1 MLSVIVLLETCHFTG
16 IRTIIDVSNAQ
27 FFFGEENNF
36 CQSTEFSLAIVA
48 NSAKPCLVNFL
59 KALCKAEPL
68 EKAKTLGKAK
78 GLGKAKAL
86 SKAKALGKAK
96 ALCKADALS
105 KAKALGKADALGKA
119 KVLGKAEA
127 LGLAR
132 IDKSRTLGLA
142 KISTNQKS
150 RLSPTFLASLPSDRF

>member
-105 KAKALGKADALGKA
+105 KAKALGKA

>member
-68 EKAKTLGKAK
+68 
-78 GLGKAKAL
+78 
-86 SKAKALGKAK
+86 
-96 ALCKADALS
+96 S